1 MGELLPDSWS
11 TQVEEQKCCHQRRS
25 SRKGPVSD
33 ILLWAECYATMV
45 SVLATKY
52 PQKTPQLMAYQRT
65 ILKAHRAFTG
75 EGWVTYDTCYR
86 RKAALMK
93 SLDWG
98 VVDFTLYNETFT
110 GRAKVLPRC
119 RHCSS
124 EHHPSHACSY
134 APDQATESQQ
144 APSRSRPARSPMPI
158 CQLYNGKHGDRCH
171 FSPCKF
177 RHVCRECQGTHP
189 ACNCGKRRQPPSSRP
204 RSRSPRCRP

>member
-1 MGELLPDSWS
+1 MTVLHLS
-11 TQVEEQKCCHQRRS
+11 
-25 SRKGPVSD
+25 
-33 ILLWAECYATMV
+33 ECYATMV

-144 APSRSRPARSPMPI
+144 APSRPARSPMRSASYTMANMGTGVI
-158 CQLYNGKHGDRCH
+158 SHHASSDMRAGNARGLTQRATAENVGNLHH
-171 FSPCKF
+171 
-177 RHVCRECQGTHP
+177 QGQGQGPLGADLKKT
-189 ACNCGKRRQPPSSRP
+189 G
-204 RSRSPRCRP
+204 